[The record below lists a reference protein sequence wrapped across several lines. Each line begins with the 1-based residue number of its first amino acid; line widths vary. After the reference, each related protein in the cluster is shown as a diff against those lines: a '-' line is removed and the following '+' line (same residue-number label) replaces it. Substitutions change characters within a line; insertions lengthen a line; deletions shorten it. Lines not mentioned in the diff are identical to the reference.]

1 MWPFASPLT
10 LNGWVSRTKP
20 ICWDLSGLGSP
31 ENQWSANRYPAT
43 IFDHVLTETVYRYRY
58 PLHPFLFVKSVRRV
72 VKLELIYA
80 NFILVAKSHMDPCSF
95 YIISYIHTYTHTY
108 RQTYIHTY
116 IYIFKYIYIYLQH
129 TYPPFPWLLAQFM
142 WIQCGEILL
151 FLHQRPH
158 VSYFHPDVSLRRHA
172 AWLKARSRGF
182 RTPASM
188 SVGRA

>member
-10 LNGWVSRTKP
+10 LNGWVSRTEP

-116 IYIFKYIYIYLQH
+116 IYIFKYIYIFT
-129 TYPPFPWLLAQFM
+129 TYISTFPLAFSTIYVDSVWWNPFIFASEAACVILPPWRFAQAP
-142 WIQCGEILL
+142 C
-151 FLHQRPH
+151 
-158 VSYFHPDVSLRRHA
+158 SLVE
-172 AWLKARSRGF
+172 G
-182 RTPASM
+182 
-188 SVGRA
+188 

>member
-95 YIISYIHTYTHTY
+95 YIISYIHTYIHTY
-108 RQTYIHTY
+108 IQTDIHTY
-116 IYIFKYIYIYLQH
+116 IYIYMRCRQGLAC
-129 TYPPFPWLLAQFM
+129 PPPCHKLRCNGPIDLMSSHLL
-142 WIQCGEILL
+142 LL
-151 FLHQRPH
+151 EPQKCLGARALPCCFLLHSH
-158 VSYFHPDVSLRRHA
+158 VEMQDY
-172 AWLKARSRGF
+172 
-182 RTPASM
+182 
-188 SVGRA
+188 